1 MLFLTEMTYS
11 SIVID
16 MSKES
21 FSIDISGLKSK
32 EVIDRINK
40 NAEQLLKQACIL
52 VQDDAKRNCPVDTG
66 RLQGSIQYEVKENDG
81 MVGTNVEYAPYVH
94 EGTSR
99 MRGRPFLR
107 DAGEKNKGKIT
118 ELFKEGLVK

>member
-1 MLFLTEMTYS
+1 MTYS

-21 FSIDISGLKSK
+21 FSIDVSGLKSK

-66 RLQGSIQYEVKENDG
+66 RLQGSIQYEVKEDDG

-107 DAGEKNKGKIT
+107 DAGEKNKGRIE